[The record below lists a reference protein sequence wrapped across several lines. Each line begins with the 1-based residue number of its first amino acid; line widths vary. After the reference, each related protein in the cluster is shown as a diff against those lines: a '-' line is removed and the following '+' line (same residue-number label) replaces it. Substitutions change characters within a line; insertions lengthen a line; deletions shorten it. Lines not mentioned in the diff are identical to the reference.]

1 MWRSRAWNSLPGF
14 QLSQRKGVPGTP
26 KGQYNQKHNGNS
38 EVANASK
45 SHLHV
50 SHANI
55 CLDVLLKRCS
65 VPHQLQLKIITLF
78 LGQMKGL
85 HQQPHGLVTSPAQK
99 MQGFFPWNH
108 VLLLFPSFIHSFGFA
123 TRLQTSTETNYPLAL
138 ATCRTHFHLGKTK
151 KQQVQLEGIIIS
163 DDKAS
168 SSISNSAVLSQHLR
182 SGKYASRCLLRGH
195 RWSLLIIC
203 FWTQLNIFLYKPQS
217 ERNYSRQSERNTKY
231 IQELNN
237 SRELLNFPSPSLYLQ
252 VNPGKSFPRLIQVPP
267 LYSLVCLR
275 KSLKPLL
282 WY

>member
-1 MWRSRAWNSLPGF
+1 MWRNGAWNSLPGF

-203 FWTQLNIFLYKPQS
+203 FWTQLNIFYTNPRVR
-217 ERNYSRQSERNTKY
+217 EIIPGRAREIPNTFRSW
-231 IQELNN
+231 IILENDTTFQAHHCIFRWIL
-237 SRELLNFPSPSLYLQ
+237 
-252 VNPGKSFPRLIQVPP
+252 VNPSQDLSK
-267 LYSLVCLR
+267 Y
-275 KSLKPLL
+275 LL
-282 WY
+282 FTHLFA